1 MPDWQDFASHGVA
14 DNLHLEA
21 VLYGFSTRSLEL
33 VNKMV
38 SSKKVIDPNIHQSH
52 WELTMVKKLKTLA
65 KTEDKQLASAV
76 RTSAHQIWQAGLGA
90 FAKAQEEGGRVFNK
104 LVQEG
109 TDLQK
114 RTRSM
119 AEDKVS
125 EVTDTV
131 TKVADGVSKQASGS
145 WDKLEQVFEDRVA
158 RALSTIGVPT
168 QKDIQAL
175 TKRVEQLS
183 KAVAQLSGKKAPAVK
198 AAAPKGA
205 TAKSPAKPAAK
216 KPVAKP
222 AVKKAAAKPAAK
234 KAVARK
240 PAAKKAAPAA
250 AA

>member
-1 MPDWQDFASHGVA
+1 
-14 DNLHLEA
+14 
-21 VLYGFSTRSLEL
+21 
-33 VNKMV
+33 
-38 SSKKVIDPNIHQSH
+38 
-52 WELTMVKKLKTLA
+52 MVKKLKTLA

-125 EVTDTV
+125 EVTGTV

-183 KAVAQLSGKKAPAVK
+183 KAVAQLSGKQAPAAK
-198 AAAPKGA
+198 PAA
-205 TAKSPAKPAAK
+205 TPAAK
-216 KPVAKP
+216 KPAAKP
-222 AVKKAAAKPAAK
+222 AAKKAAAKPAAK
-234 KAVARK
+234 KAAAPRK
-240 PAAKKAAPAA
+240 PAAKKSAPAA
-250 AA
+250 A

>member
-1 MPDWQDFASHGVA
+1 
-14 DNLHLEA
+14 
-21 VLYGFSTRSLEL
+21 
-33 VNKMV
+33 
-38 SSKKVIDPNIHQSH
+38 
-52 WELTMVKKLKTLA
+52 MVKKLKTLA

-90 FAKAQEEGGRVFNK
+90 FAKAQEEGGKVFNK
-104 LVQEG
+104 LVEEG
-109 TDLQK
+109 NNLQR

-168 QKDIQAL
+168 QKDIQEL

-183 KAVAQLSGKKAPAVK
+183 RAVAAATGKKV
-198 AAAPKGA
+198 AAP
-205 TAKSPAKPAAK
+205 
-216 KPVAKP
+216 
-222 AVKKAAAKPAAK
+222 KAAAKPAAK
-234 KAVARK
+234 KAAVK
-240 PAAKKAAPAA
+240 PAAKKVAAKPAAKKVAAKPAAKKIAVKAAPKKAAAPKKTAAKVNAAPAA
-250 AA
+250 VTTA

>member
-1 MPDWQDFASHGVA
+1 
-14 DNLHLEA
+14 
-21 VLYGFSTRSLEL
+21 
-33 VNKMV
+33 
-38 SSKKVIDPNIHQSH
+38 
-52 WELTMVKKLKTLA
+52 MVKKLKTLA
-65 KTEDKQLASAV
+65 KSDDKQLASAV

-104 LVQEG
+104 LVEEG
-109 TDLQK
+109 TNLQR

-168 QKDIQAL
+168 QKDIQEL
-175 TKRVEQLS
+175 TRRVEQLS
-183 KAVAQLSGKKAPAVK
+183 RAVGAATGKKVPAAKAAPK
-198 AAAPKGA
+198 AAAKKPA
-205 TAKSPAKPAAK
+205 AKPAAK
-216 KPVAKP
+216 KAAAKPAAKP

-234 KAVARK
+234 PAVKKIAVKAA
-240 PAAKKAAPAA
+240 PKKAAPKKVAA
-250 AA
+250 KTNSTPVESTTTA

>member
-1 MPDWQDFASHGVA
+1 
-14 DNLHLEA
+14 
-21 VLYGFSTRSLEL
+21 
-33 VNKMV
+33 
-38 SSKKVIDPNIHQSH
+38 
-52 WELTMVKKLKTLA
+52 MVKKLKTLA

-198 AAAPKGA
+198 AAAPKA
-205 TAKSPAKPAAK
+205 AAKPAAR
-216 KPVAKP
+216 KPAAKP

-240 PAAKKAAPAA
+240 PAAKKAAAPVAA
-250 AA
+250 A

>member
-1 MPDWQDFASHGVA
+1 
-14 DNLHLEA
+14 
-21 VLYGFSTRSLEL
+21 
-33 VNKMV
+33 MV
-38 SSKKVIDPNIHQSH
+38 SSKKVSTSNHTY

-104 LVQEG
+104 LVEEG
-109 TDLQK
+109 TNLQR

-168 QKDIQAL
+168 QKDIQEL
-175 TKRVEQLS
+175 TRRVEQLS
-183 KAVAQLSGKKAPAVK
+183 RAVAAATGKKVPAAK
-198 AAAPKGA
+198 AAPKA
-205 TAKSPAKPAAK
+205 AAKPAAK
-216 KPVAKP
+216 KVAAKPAAKKAAAKP

-234 KAVARK
+234 KVVAK
-240 PAAKKAAPAA
+240 PAAKKAAPKKAA
-250 AA
+250 AKVNATPVAAATTA